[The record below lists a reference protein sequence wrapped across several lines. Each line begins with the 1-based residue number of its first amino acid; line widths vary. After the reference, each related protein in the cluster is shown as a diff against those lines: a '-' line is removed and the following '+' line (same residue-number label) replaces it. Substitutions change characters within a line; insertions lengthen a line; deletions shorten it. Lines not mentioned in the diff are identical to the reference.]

1 MSLQVFL
8 QAQLLGTEEFL
19 ADSRSGH
26 SPEDVSEL
34 FGRCAWL
41 TLFCEVL
48 PRALLAELKLSRM
61 LLGSSGA
68 EQFLLVLAEDD
79 LTRTNAFLTRAADA
93 VLELSG
99 NTLHLVWA
107 ATENLGA
114 WPIVRERLDDGLA
127 AKLSARLGYGTNAEE
142 IFSPFVLASAP
153 ASAAYFSDFA
163 LQLSSA
169 SSVGWSADSPA
180 RLSWDQGQF
189 TWLLREEPRSE
200 EDGILFPRR
209 FAMSESGVGLASVT
223 ELAEQAE
230 GASKWAILRGD
241 VDHFDLQLRRATTIE
256 EHLHLSM
263 AFKDFFAGELAL
275 SVQAIPDLSRR
286 LSVLYREGDGF
297 AVLGAWDALLVLA
310 REMQRLFEKF
320 IQHNFESLPG
330 VEAKTISMGL
340 AIASEPET
348 APSALFRE
356 AGLQL
361 AAAKSTEV
369 GSFNLF
375 GRTLEWKRLGD
386 AEEVKTGLVRMVR
399 DFGYS
404 PDMIRDLVSVY
415 REGFAVQ
422 AGRRNKAVRVDKPW
436 RTYMRVSGVIPPA
449 RSKAM
454 NNVRNGVITD
464 LVGKRTAS
472 MKLRPSARVGLEW
485 ARVAAGE

>member
-19 ADSRSGH
+19 AGGPSGQP
-26 SPEDVSEL
+26 PEEASEL
-34 FGRCAWL
+34 LGRCAWL

-61 LLGSSGA
+61 LLGSSSA
-68 EQFLLVLAEDD
+68 EQFLLVLVEDD
-79 LTRTNAFLTRAADA
+79 LTRANAFLTRAGDA
-93 VLELSG
+93 VSLLSG
-99 NTLHLVWA
+99 NSLHLVWA
-107 ATENLGA
+107 STENLGA
-114 WPIVRERLDDGLA
+114 WPVVRKRLDDGLA
-127 AKLSARLGYGTNAEE
+127 AKLSARLGDGANAGEL
-142 IFSPFVLASAP
+142 FSPFVLESVP
-153 ASAAYFSDFA
+153 ASVAYFSNFA
-163 LQLSSA
+163 EKLASA

-180 RLSWDQGQF
+180 QLTWDQGQF
-189 TWLLREEPRSE
+189 TWLLKEESRFE

-209 FAMSESGVGLASVT
+209 FALDEEGAGVASLAK
-223 ELAEQAE
+223 LAEQAE
-230 GASKWAILRGD
+230 GAPKWAILRGD

-348 APSALFRE
+348 APSTLFRE
-356 AGLQL
+356 AGIQL

-386 AEEVKTGLVRMVR
+386 AEEVKTGLMRMVR
-399 DFGYS
+399 DFSYS
-404 PDMIRDLVSVY
+404 PGMVRDLVSVY
-415 REGFAVQ
+415 REAFAAQ
-422 AGRRNKAVRVDKPW
+422 AGRRNKAVRIDKPW
-436 RTYMRVSGVIPPA
+436 RTYMRVSEVIPQA
-449 RSKAM
+449 RSKEM
-454 NNVRNGVITD
+454 NNVRNAVITN
-464 LVGKRTAS
+464 LVGKRTAG

-485 ARVAAGE
+485 ARMAAGE